1 MKQIGHRV
9 GFSFARRKSEQ
20 YTSYYSIVQWESDQ
34 KGFSFIHRNTKPA
47 DQQTNDDKSGKQK
60 YFPFLASGLCWQLE
74 TMDACVCFLY
84 HLSVCLRLQ
93 SRTQWYDDR
102 SVLPKRLHHVELVS
116 TKTMSSTHKES
127 LYPNHTN
134 EKLTRQNERPYSKI
148 FSNVQ
153 NLVGFRSNRSWFCVV
168 TWELRQYGFK
178 SIARTEKHNLK
189 SMIEICDRNKQ
200 KHKQRSVRILNPWH

>member
-1 MKQIGHRV
+1 MKQIGHRD

-47 DQQTNDDKSGKQK
+47 DQQTNDHKRGKQK

-74 TMDACVCFLY
+74 TMDACMCFLY

-116 TKTMSSTHKES
+116 TKTMSSTHEES
-127 LYPNHTN
+127 LYPSHTN

-148 FSNVQ
+148 TFSRMYKIWSVFGR
-153 NLVGFRSNRSWFCVV
+153 LEVGFALWPGNYVSMD
-168 TWELRQYGFK
+168 L
-178 SIARTEKHNLK
+178 NL
-189 SMIEICDRNKQ
+189 
-200 KHKQRSVRILNPWH
+200 